1 MILRS
6 LYVLCMAA
14 CVTGMACAAAP
25 KPEANNNAS
34 GSPLPAAA
42 VSPAPTPAEQI
53 AKNAQPLTLPV
64 LDAFFADQSFSDVLR
79 SRLQLTDEQVTKL
92 RELAHGETA
101 KLNEANAG
109 QTEGETADAR
119 SAAQEKVSALIGQDK
134 AAQLAALVRER
145 WNEASEP
152 GTAAPTEK
160 SAAPTTNPIPTS
172 NVGRQVCRRR
182 N

>member
-79 SRLQLTDEQVTKL
+79 SRL
-92 RELAHGETA
+92 H
-101 KLNEANAG
+101 
-109 QTEGETADAR
+109 
-119 SAAQEKVSALIGQDK
+119 
-134 AAQLAALVRER
+134 
-145 WNEASEP
+145 
-152 GTAAPTEK
+152 
-160 SAAPTTNPIPTS
+160 
-172 NVGRQVCRRR
+172 
-182 N
+182 